1 MKASIYILLIITYFL
16 SIQASCNDEEPRK
29 LIPNDSTFL
38 SYWYFPKDS
47 YWIYKDSASNQRDT
61 FLIIDNFTREV
72 NEKNANN
79 KFQHHI
85 IRVQNRNYVLAQV
98 GKPRRVNDKTYY
110 YELDQ
115 SWESLSYAIRFFYDP
130 QWKIKNLGN
139 TLIQLHKYDS
149 LLINNVFF
157 YDVIH
162 MYNYGQGLSDNI
174 RHEYYA
180 KNIGVVKRIDKNGVV
195 WNLESYYISK

>member
-1 MKASIYILLIITYFL
+1 MKISIYVLLALTYFL
-16 SIQASCNDEEPRK
+16 TIQASCNDEEPRK

-61 FLIIDNFTREV
+61 FLIVDNFIIESSE
-72 NEKNANN
+72 NHSSID
-79 KFQHHI
+79 FQQHWI
-85 IRVQNRNYVLAQV
+85 QVKNRNRLGAQV
-98 GKPRRVNDKTYY
+98 GRPRRVEDKTYY

-115 SWESLSYAIRFFYDP
+115 RWGTISYAIRFFYDP
-130 QWKIKNLGN
+130 DNKVKNLGGV
-139 TLIQLHKYDS
+139 LLQLNQYDS
-149 LLINNVFF
+149 LKINNTT
-157 YDVIH
+157 YNDVIY

-195 WNLESYYISK
+195 WILENYNISN

>member
-1 MKASIYILLIITYFL
+1 MKASIYVLLILTYFL

-72 NEKNANN
+72 NEKYANN

-85 IRVQNRNYVLAQV
+85 IRVQNRNYILAQV
-98 GKPRRVNDKTYY
+98 GLPRRVDDNTYY

-115 SWESLSYAIRFFYDP
+115 SWDAGSAIRLFYDP
-130 QWKIKNLGN
+130 LKRFDNLGN
-139 TLIQLHKYDS
+139 TLFVLNIYDS
-149 LLINNVFF
+149 ILLDNTMY

-162 MYNYGQGLSDNI
+162 MYNEGQSAGDYI
-174 RHEYYA
+174 QEEYYV
-180 KNIGVVKRIDKNGVV
+180 KNIGIVKRRYSTGGV
-195 WNLESYYISK
+195 WSIEKYFIAN

>member
-72 NEKNANN
+72 NEKYANN

-98 GKPRRVNDKTYY
+98 GKPRRVDDKTYY

-115 SWESLSYAIRFFYDP
+115 SWDAGSAIRLFYDP
-130 QWKIKNLGN
+130 LKRFDNLGN
-139 TLIQLHKYDS
+139 TIIILNNYDS
-149 LLINNVFF
+149 ILIDNTMY

-162 MYNYGQGLSDNI
+162 MYNEGQSAGDYI
-174 RHEYYA
+174 QEEYYV
-180 KNIGVVKRIDKNGVV
+180 KNIGIVKRRYSTGGV
-195 WNLESYYISK
+195 WSIEKYFIAN